1 MVLGNRFLTGL
12 AAGAAV
18 LLLVTATSIFLWR
31 SDMGDKKVSM
41 RIDSRNNC

>member
-1 MVLGNRFLTGL
+1 MILQNRFLAGV

-18 LLLVTATSIFLWR
+18 LLMITAASILLWR